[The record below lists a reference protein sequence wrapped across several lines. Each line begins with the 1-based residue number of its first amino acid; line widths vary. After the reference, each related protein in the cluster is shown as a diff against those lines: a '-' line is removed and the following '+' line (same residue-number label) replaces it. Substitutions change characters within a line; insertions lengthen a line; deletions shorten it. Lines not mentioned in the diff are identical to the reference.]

1 MDGNYRRVCNRV
13 LSLSPNNG
21 DSWIMKHAEIICNKG
36 VKVMYSENGKGNIT
50 IIKGKRIID
59 RFDTGI
65 LEIDEVF
72 AIGGVIKNIVDKWYL
87 HGILLER
94 RLEEVRYL
102 PIY

>member
-1 MDGNYRRVCNRV
+1 MECNSIFSHP
-13 LSLSPNNG
+13 LTNG
-21 DSWIMKHAEIICNKG
+21 IMKYAEINCNKG
-36 VKVMYSENGKGNIT
+36 VKVIYSEGNLT
-50 IIKGKRIID
+50 IIKGKKIID
-59 RFDTGI
+59 RFDTGS
-65 LEIDEVF
+65 LSVDEVL

>member
-1 MDGNYRRVCNRV
+1 MERNSIFHHPLTYG
-13 LSLSPNNG
+13 
-21 DSWIMKHAEIICNKG
+21 IMKYAEINCNKG
-36 VKVMYSENGKGNIT
+36 VKVIYSWGNLT
-50 IIKGKRIID
+50 IIKGKKIID
-59 RFDTGI
+59 RFDTGS
-65 LEIDEVF
+65 LSVDEVL

>member
-1 MDGNYRRVCNRV
+1 
-13 LSLSPNNG
+13 
-21 DSWIMKHAEIICNKG
+21 MKYAEISCNKG
-36 VKVMYSENGKGNIT
+36 VKVIYSECNLT
-50 IIKGKRIID
+50 IIKGKKIID
-59 RFDTGI
+59 RFDTGSI
-65 LEIDEVF
+65 SVDEVL

>member
-1 MDGNYRRVCNRV
+1 
-13 LSLSPNNG
+13 
-21 DSWIMKHAEIICNKG
+21 MKYAEIRCNKD
-36 VKVMYSENGKGNIT
+36 VKVIYSEGNLT
-50 IIKGKRIID
+50 IIKGKKIID
-59 RFDTGI
+59 RFDTGS
-65 LEIDEVF
+65 LSVDEVL

>member
-1 MDGNYRRVCNRV
+1 MERNSIFSYPLTYG
-13 LSLSPNNG
+13 
-21 DSWIMKHAEIICNKG
+21 IMKHAEISCNKG
-36 VKVMYSENGKGNIT
+36 VKVIYSDGYLT
-50 IIKGKRIID
+50 LIKGKKIID
-59 RFDTGI
+59 RFDTGS
-65 LEIDEVF
+65 LSVDEVL